1 MKKVSTF
8 LFLSLLCL
16 IYTAFAQTATPP
28 ADFYAGKWEI
38 TITGTPQGNSVLI
51 AELVRKDGKL
61 TGQLTN
67 AAEPNA
73 EKIPITSIEE
83 NGDKLGMAFTAQG
96 YDVTLDLA
104 KVDEDNLKGSLM
116 NMFEAKAK
124 RVK

>member
-1 MKKVSTF
+1 MKKVSAF
-8 LFLSLLCL
+8 LLLFLLNVTVS
-16 IYTAFAQTATPP
+16 TFAQTTPP
-28 ADFYAGKWEI
+28 TDFYAGKWEI
-38 TITGTPQGNSVLI
+38 NVTGTPQGNSKLV

-73 EKIPITSIEE
+73 EKIPITSINED
-83 NGDKLGMAFTAQG
+83 GDKLGMAFTAQG
-96 YDVTLDLA
+96 YDVTLELT

-116 NMFEAKAK
+116 NMFDAKAS

>member
-1 MKKVSTF
+1 MKKVSAF
-8 LFLSLLCL
+8 LLLFLLNVTVS
-16 IYTAFAQTATPP
+16 TFAQTTPP
-28 ADFYAGKWEI
+28 TDFYAGKWEI
-38 TITGTPQGNSVLI
+38 NVTGTPQGNSKLV

-73 EKIPITSIEE
+73 EKIPITSINED
-83 NGDKLGMAFTAQG
+83 GDKLGMAFTAQG
-96 YDVTLDLA
+96 YDVTLDLT

-116 NMFEAKAK
+116 NMFDAKAT